1 VKHKFD
7 EFKQHI
13 SEFEV
18 IYDKLDEKLKQL
30 YDYVMKN
37 PNATVTDASRYF
49 YNDAKH
55 TTVIQRWVNKAFK
68 ILEHSKESTE
78 EVAMKETFKTLFLE
92 KTSYRPVLELL
103 AQEFSEDILASKYIS
118 KTAIAIAF
126 QSADMNMND
135 IMKLLKIM
143 RENRKEFEEWVIQ
156 RLATLLE
163 AKKNAQEILK
173 LQEELSNV
181 KARAYN
187 IYKTMLIHA
196 HKRAEAEMRFNE
208 LADAIVDVIKSA
220 LMLLPDSDCVGRI
233 AVLLNMKL
241 KEIENKEIETPALKE
256 LRRLDAIEK
265 KVEEE
270 YMKGKEIPIEKKE
283 ESKEKSKSF
292 LRDFS

>member
-1 VKHKFD
+1 
-7 EFKQHI
+7 
-13 SEFEV
+13 V

-37 PNATVTDASRYF
+37 PNATVTDASRHF

-68 ILEHSKESTE
+68 ILEHSKEESTE

-92 KTSYRPVLELL
+92 KTSYRPALELL
-103 AQEFSEDILASKYIS
+103 AQEFGEDILASKYIS
-118 KTAIAIAF
+118 KTAITIAL

-156 RLATLLE
+156 RLVTLLE

-173 LQEELSNV
+173 LQEKLSNV
-181 KARAYN
+181 KAFAYD
-187 IYKTMLIHA
+187 IYKAMLIHA
-196 HKRAEAEMRFNE
+196 HKRAEAEMRFNA
-208 LADAIVDVIKSA
+208 LAEAIIEVIKSA
-220 LMLLPDSDCVGRI
+220 LMLLPDRDCAGRI
-233 AVLLNMKL
+233 AVLFDMKL
-241 KEIENKEIETPALKE
+241 KEIKNKEIETPALKE
-256 LRRLDAIEK
+256 LRRLEALEK
-265 KVEEE
+265 KYEEE

>member
-1 VKHKFD
+1 MKHKFD
-7 EFKQHI
+7 EFKQRI

-68 ILEHSKESTE
+68 ILEHSEESTE
-78 EVAMKETFKTLFLE
+78 EVAMKEAFKTLFLE

-103 AQEFSEDILASKYIS
+103 AQEFGEDILASKYIS
-118 KTAIAIAF
+118 KTAVAIAL
-126 QSADMNMND
+126 QSADMND
-135 IMKLLKIM
+135 IMKLLKTM
-143 RENRKEFEEWVIQ
+143 QGNRKEFEEWVMQ

-181 KARAYN
+181 KAFAYDK
-187 IYKTMLIHA
+187 YKAMLIHA
-196 HKRAEAEMRFNE
+196 HKQAEAEMRFNA
-208 LADAIVDVIKSA
+208 LVDAINSII
-220 LMLLPDSDCVGRI
+220 MLLPDRDCAGRI
-233 AVLLNMKL
+233 AVFFDMKL
-241 KEIENKEIETPALKE
+241 KEIQNKEIETPALKE
-256 LRRLDAIEK
+256 LRRLDVIEK